1 MAVKGS
7 LLLPSTLGIGGA
19 SAAVGWTRRHRFGH
33 AGGLRSHPAV
43 TSFSP
48 WPDLVLEPD
57 LQQRLSAVA
66 AAEGVSL
73 QTLCERWL
81 RERLERQGCAPDGE
95 PEAAGRC
102 SVRTG
107 HSAIG
112 PVPLPLQQ

>member
-1 MAVKGS
+1 
-7 LLLPSTLGIGGA
+7 
-19 SAAVGWTRRHRFGH
+19 
-33 AGGLRSHPAV
+33 V
-43 TSFSP
+43 TSLSP

-73 QTLCERWL
+73 QALCERWL
-81 RERLERQGCAPDGE
+81 RERLELQNCPPGE
-95 PEAAGRC
+95 EREAAGRC